1 MLSKSIFTV
10 GAVLTVLGV
19 IMIPLPGPGFL
30 VVSLGV
36 PVLLAGVVLSAANRS
51 RSKGSP

>member
-10 GAVLTVLGV
+10 GAVLTILGV
-19 IMIPLPGPGFL
+19 ILIPLPGPGLL

-36 PVLLAGVVLSAANRS
+36 LVLLAGVVLSAANRS
-51 RSKGSP
+51 RSNSSP